1 MNRKK
6 YNDLHRE
13 YRELQRAFAT
23 LYGDNEYESRINQK
37 ARNLII
43 IRQGEILGITGCC
56 YCKNYDYL
64 NDGGRE
70 YMGKR
75 NRMTGH
81 PTPNL
86 KGI

>member
-1 MNRKK
+1 MDRKR
-6 YNDLHRE
+6 YEQLHRE
-13 YRELQRAFAT
+13 YRELQKVYYS
-23 LYGDNEYESRINQK
+23 LMDNSKNDMNASTR
-37 ARNLII
+37 RLII
-43 IRQGEILGITGCC
+43 MRQGEILSKTGGC

-64 NDGGRE
+64 DDGGRE

-81 PTPNL
+81 PTPKL